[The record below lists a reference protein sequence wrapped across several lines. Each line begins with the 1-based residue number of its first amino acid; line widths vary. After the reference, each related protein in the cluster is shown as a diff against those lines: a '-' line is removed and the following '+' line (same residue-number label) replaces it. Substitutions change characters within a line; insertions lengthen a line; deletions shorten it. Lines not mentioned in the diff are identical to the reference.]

1 MQRCVIGLNEV
12 SPWKRSNDAMTF
24 WLKRFWLSLPKTVID
39 VGLTALTPDGV
50 GSVRDSAS
58 VSLIPVKLKN
68 QSFPRNG
75 RSPLIKFWLYGS
87 SVAPSVPIGRAFDFS
102 VSSYGGGTILHRS
115 VISWYPSGCAI
126 SGVP

>member
-1 MQRCVIGLNEV
+1 MRF
-12 SPWKRSNDAMTF
+12 S
-24 WLKRFWLSLPKTVID
+24 LKRFWLSLPKTEID
-39 VGLTALTPDGV
+39 AGLTALTPDGV

-75 RSPLIKFWLYGS
+75 RSPLIKLWLYGS
-87 SVAPSVPIGRAFDFS
+87 SVAPSLPTCPVFGFS
-102 VSSYGGGTILHRS
+102 VSSSGGGWLLQRS
-115 VISWYPSGCAI
+115 LISWYPSGCAI